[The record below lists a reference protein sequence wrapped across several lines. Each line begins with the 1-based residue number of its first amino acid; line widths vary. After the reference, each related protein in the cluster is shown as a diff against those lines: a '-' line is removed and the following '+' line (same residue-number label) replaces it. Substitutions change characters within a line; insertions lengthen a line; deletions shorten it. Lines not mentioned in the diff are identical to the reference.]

1 MGIPYDGN
9 PLGISEARFPANG
22 LVLYMP
28 MTSMSEVYSSDGKA
42 SASDYSS
49 SYPVEFTEH
58 AGIAC
63 AYCYDT
69 SFWTADRTIRIS
81 NVLGSLPFGSAPR
94 TFSFWCMRSNM
105 PAWDGTALWYGSASG
120 DGRCICVKFNSS
132 NAVIADFYN
141 GGTDTNV
148 TYGNVQSTADVM
160 NDRKW
165 HHIAVSLWNNES
177 NRAAGAVWI
186 DGTKKYEG
194 YANAALDTGTA
205 YSYAFIGGRSPQSAW
220 NRPLNGLIAGFRAYD
235 RVLSGSEIS
244 QLAKEFNPTT

>member
-1 MGIPYDGN
+1 
-9 PLGISEARFPANG
+9 
-22 LVLYMP
+22 MP

-49 SYPVEFTEH
+49 LWPVEFTEQD
-58 AGIAC
+58 GIAC

-69 SFWTADRTIRIS
+69 SLWSTDRCIRIS

-94 TFSFWCMRSNM
+94 TFSFWCKRFKAN
-105 PAWDGTALWYGSASG
+105 WDGTALWYGNASG
-120 DGRCICVKFNSS
+120 NGRGICVKFNDS
-132 NAVIADFYN
+132 NAVMADLYN
-141 GGTDTNV
+141 SGTDTNV
-148 TYGNVQSTADVM
+148 TYGSVQSTADVM

-165 HHIAVSLWNNES
+165 HHIAVPLWNNES

-205 YSYAFIGGRSPQSAW
+205 YSYAYIGGRSEQSAW
-220 NRPLNGLIAGFRAYD
+220 NRPLNGLIAGFRAYG

>member
-1 MGIPYDGN
+1 ME
-9 PLGISEARFPANG
+9 EARFPANG

-42 SASDYSS
+42 SASDFDSA
-49 SYPVEFTEH
+49 YPVEFTEQD
-58 AGIAC
+58 GIAC
-63 AYCYDT
+63 AHCYYPNPW
-69 SFWTADRTIRIS
+69 SVRSIRIS

-94 TFSFWCMRSNM
+94 TFSFWCMRSTT
-105 PAWDGTALWYGSASG
+105 ATSDGTALWYGNASG
-120 DGRCICVKFNSS
+120 DGRCICVKFNGS

-148 TYGNVQSTADVM
+148 TYGSVQSTANVM

-194 YANAALDTGTA
+194 YANAALDTGTD
-205 YSYAFIGGRSPQSAW
+205 YSYAFIGGRSLEYVW
-220 NRPLNGLIAGFRAYD
+220 NRPLDGWIAGFRAYD
-235 RVLSGSEIS
+235 RVLSRLEIS

>member
-1 MGIPYDGN
+1 MK
-9 PLGISEARFPANG
+9 EARFPANG

-42 SASDYSS
+42 SASDYMS
-49 SYPVEFTEH
+49 SYPVEFTEQD
-58 AGIAC
+58 GIAC
-63 AYCYDT
+63 AYCYFHNLSYT
-69 SFWTADRTIRIS
+69 YRSISIS

-94 TFSFWCMRSNM
+94 TFSFWCKRSTTTS
-105 PAWDGTALWYGSASG
+105 DGTALWYGSASG
-120 DGRCICVKFNSS
+120 DGRCICVKFTGG
-132 NAVIADFYN
+132 NAVMADLYN
-141 GGTDTNV
+141 SGTDTNV
-148 TYGNVQSTADVM
+148 TYGSVQSTANVM

-186 DGTKKYEG
+186 DGARKYEG

-205 YSYAFIGGRSPQSAW
+205 YSYAFIGGRSQQSVW
-220 NRPLNGLIAGFRAYD
+220 NRPLNGWIAGFRAYD

>member
-1 MGIPYDGN
+1 MK
-9 PLGISEARFPANG
+9 EARFPANG
-22 LVLYMP
+22 LLLYMP

-49 SYPVEFTEH
+49 SYHVEFTEQ

-69 SFWTADRTIRIS
+69 SFWTVDRCIKIS

-94 TFSFWCMRSNM
+94 TFSFWCMRSNT
-105 PAWDGTALWYGSASG
+105 PAWDGTVLWYGNASG
-120 DGRCICVKFNSS
+120 NGRCICVKFNGS

-141 GGTDTNV
+141 SGADTNV
-148 TYGNVQSTADVM
+148 TYGSVQSTANVM
-160 NDRKW
+160 NDKKW

-177 NRAAGAVWI
+177 SRAAGAVWI

-220 NRPLNGLIAGFRAYD
+220 NRPLNGWIAGFRAYG
-235 RVLSGSEIS
+235 RVLSSLEIS
-244 QLAKEFNPTT
+244 QLAKEFSPTT

>member
-1 MGIPYDGN
+1 MK
-9 PLGISEARFPANG
+9 EARFPANG

-28 MTSMSEVYSSDGKA
+28 MTSMSEVYSSDGRA

-49 SYPVEFTEH
+49 LWPVEFTEQD
-58 AGIAC
+58 GIAC

-69 SFWTADRTIRIS
+69 SLWSTDRCIRIS

-94 TFSFWCMRSNM
+94 TFSFWCKRSST
-105 PAWDGTALWYGSASG
+105 ATWDGTALWYGNATG
-120 DGRCICVKFNSS
+120 NGRCICVKFNGS
-132 NAVIADFYN
+132 NAVIADLYN
-141 GGTDTNV
+141 SGADTNV
-148 TYGNVQSTADVM
+148 TYGSVQSTADVM
-160 NDRKW
+160 NDGKW

-186 DGTKKYEG
+186 NGTEKYEG

-205 YSYAFIGGRSPQSAW
+205 YSYAYIGGRSEQSAW
-220 NRPLNGLIAGFRAYD
+220 NRPLNGLIAGFRAYG

>member
-1 MGIPYDGN
+1 M
-9 PLGISEARFPANG
+9 EARFPANG

-42 SASDYSS
+42 SAADYNS
-49 SYPVEFTEH
+49 SYPVEFTEQD
-58 AGIAC
+58 GIAC
-63 AYCYDT
+63 AHCYDPD
-69 SFWTADRTIRIS
+69 SRSARRSIRIS

-94 TFSFWCMRSNM
+94 TFSFWCKRSTVNST
-105 PAWDGTALWYGSASG
+105 GTALWYGNRVG
-120 DGRCICVKFNSS
+120 NGRGICVKFNGS
-132 NAVIADFYN
+132 NAVMADLYN
-141 GGTDTNV
+141 SGTDTTV
-148 TYGNVQSTADVM
+148 TYGSVQSTADVM

-186 DGTKKYEG
+186 DGTEKYEG
-194 YANAALDTGTA
+194 YAGAALDTGTA
-205 YSYAFIGGRSPQSAW
+205 YDYAYIGGASQQYAW
-220 NRPLNGLIAGFRAYD
+220 NRPLNGWIAGFRAYG

>member
-1 MGIPYDGN
+1 MK
-9 PLGISEARFPANG
+9 EARFPANG
-22 LVLYMP
+22 LLLYMP

-49 SYPVEFTEH
+49 SYPVEFTEQ

-69 SFWTADRTIRIS
+69 SFWTVDRCIKIS

-94 TFSFWCMRSNM
+94 TFSFWCVRSNT
-105 PAWDGTALWYGSASG
+105 PAWDGTVLWYGNASG
-120 DGRCICVKFNSS
+120 DGRCICVKFNGS
-132 NAVIADFYN
+132 NAVLADLYN
-141 GGTDTNV
+141 SGTDTNV
-148 TYGNVQSTADVM
+148 TYGSVQSTANVM
-160 NDRKW
+160 NDKKW

-220 NRPLNGLIAGFRAYD
+220 NRPLNGWIAGFRAYG

-244 QLAKEFNPTT
+244 QLAKEFSPTT

>member
-1 MGIPYDGN
+1 MK
-9 PLGISEARFPANG
+9 EARFPANG

-49 SYPVEFTEH
+49 SSPVEFTEQD
-58 AGIAC
+58 GIAC
-63 AYCYDT
+63 AHCYYP
-69 SFWTADRTIRIS
+69 SPFYADRSIRIS

-94 TFSFWCMRSNM
+94 TFSFWCKRSRTR
-105 PAWDGTALWYGSASG
+105 ASGTVLWYGSASG
-120 DGRCICVKFNSS
+120 NGRGICVQFNDI
-132 NAVIADFYN
+132 NAVIADLYN
-141 GGTDTNV
+141 SGTDTNV
-148 TYGNVQSTADVM
+148 TYGSVQSTANVV
-160 NDRKW
+160 NDWKW

-186 DGTKKYEG
+186 DGAKKYEG

-205 YSYAFIGGRSPQSAW
+205 YSYACIGGYSQQSVWKRS
-220 NRPLNGLIAGFRAYD
+220 LNGWIAGFRAYG
-235 RVLSGSEIS
+235 RVLSRLEIS

>member
-1 MGIPYDGN
+1 MK
-9 PLGISEARFPANG
+9 EARFPANG
-22 LVLYMP
+22 LLLYMP

-49 SYPVEFTEH
+49 SYHVEFTEQ

-69 SFWTADRTIRIS
+69 SFWTVDRCIKIS

-94 TFSFWCMRSNM
+94 TFSFWCKRFTGVTS
-105 PAWDGTALWYGSASG
+105 DGTALWYGNASG
-120 DGRCICVKFNSS
+120 NGRCICVKFNRS
-132 NAVIADFYN
+132 NAVLADLYN
-141 GGTDTNV
+141 SGTDTNV
-148 TYGNVQSTADVM
+148 TYGSVQSTANVM
-160 NDRKW
+160 NDKKW

-177 NRAAGAVWI
+177 SRAAGAVWI

-220 NRPLNGLIAGFRAYD
+220 NRPLNGWIAGFRAYG
-235 RVLSGSEIS
+235 RVLSSLEIS